1 MAGSETS
8 LPRIVAAGIPALLI
22 VAGAVFSESRY
33 KLNPSRTLVV
43 LGDASYSIYLSHVI
57 VIPVIAK
64 LWAAAGLGG
73 AGWLGLVFVIVALI
87 TSALAGVV
95 LYKLVERPLLTWLSG
110 KKRSGARQP
119 AAVGLEQAKLPGN

>member
-1 MAGSETS
+1 M
-8 LPRIVAAGIPALLI
+8 LI

-64 LWAAAGLGG
+64 LWTAAGLGG
-73 AGWLGLVFVIVALI
+73 AGWLGLAFVVAALVA
-87 TSALAGVV
+87 SALAGVV
-95 LYKLVERPLLTWLSG
+95 LYKLVERPLLKWLSG
-110 KKRSGARQP
+110 KKQSRARQP
-119 AAVGLEQAKLPGN
+119 VTAGLQQAKLPGN